1 MFKSWPMM
9 HALLM
14 AVGVFLGAALSA
26 VPAQAAAAETRIYV
40 ALQGNDQWTGN
51 LAAPNADST
60 DGPVATVA
68 RAQALARA
76 GNKQAAAG
84 NAPRGP
90 VRVLIG
96 PGTYELAA
104 PLTFT
109 AADSGTAEAPVSY
122 EASTAGTVT
131 LSGGLHLK
139 QRSPAR
145 NGQPAVFDLPPAA
158 ADTWR
163 GGGQLFVNGDRA
175 TLARQPKA
183 GKTWFVQRSVPLDFE
198 AEALK
203 GHQAFAPSADAL
215 AWLTG
220 LSAAE
225 RSRAIVQLL
234 HSWNSSQHH
243 ISDIAAATGVV
254 RLTPPSKWAFLSTGP
269 SQRWYV
275 ENVPSALT
283 ASGEWIAT
291 DADVRYLP
299 TPAQAAQPLD
309 AVLPVLERLVLIRGD
324 AATGQWVDYLS
335 FRGLKF
341 SHTRFLTP
349 ANGFVD
355 PQAAIGVGAAI
366 EVDGARHLTIDQC
379 SISQTGSY
387 GVWLRRSVTDS
398 RIAGSDFHDL
408 GGGGI
413 QIGTARAT
421 ASDGPATLRNTVQ
434 NNSISDTG
442 HVFPGAVG
450 IWIGQAFDITV
461 ANNFIHDT
469 TYTGISLGWT
479 WGFGPAASGRHM
491 ISNNL
496 LVNIGGG
503 RLSDQGGIYTLGTL
517 TGTVISGNVI
527 REVRAYPAYGPG
539 PTGGAWGIYNDE
551 GTSGVLMENNIVVGT
566 DSGGYHLNKG
576 RANTL
581 RNNLFAGGTAGEVR
595 LSQLD
600 SGAPQATLEGNILIS
615 KAGQPFDAL
624 ATASNL
630 VFSRNQVSGAGAT
643 GPLDLA
649 KCGAGCETSKAAVNV
664 AADPKALAFTGLD
677 AATSARLAATV
688 AAAGLQGP
696 ERAAGKATM
705 VRTQT
710 TAEVAAPLPLVID
723 LAGARL
729 GSQPAGLRYSPAADA
744 TAITVVENKQAPG
757 GRCLQFNDSASMPNR
772 YDPHAFA
779 ALNHDAGVTTDTF
792 AILIDADTDFV
803 HEWRD
808 NGQPYLIGPS
818 LRITAAGISANGKQV
833 APAVVGQWMQLR
845 MTAALG
851 AAAGTWSL
859 DVTLPK
865 SATQTI
871 SGLRPVSPL
880 WRRLNYVGY
889 ISNAAQTTAFCLAS
903 VSVTNKTGQN

>member
-1 MFKSWPMM
+1 MM
-9 HALLM
+9 RAFLL
-14 AVGVFLGAALSA
+14 AVGVFFGAAA
-26 VPAQAAAAETRIYV
+26 ATAPALAAAAEIRIYV
-40 ALQGNDQWTGN
+40 AVQGNDKWSGSQ
-51 LAAPNADST
+51 AAPNADAT
-60 DGPVATVA
+60 DGPVATLV
-68 RAQALARA
+68 RAQALARV
-76 GNKQAAAG
+76 GKQAATG
-84 NAPRGP
+84 NMPPGP
-90 VRVLIG
+90 IRVLIG
-96 PGTYELAA
+96 PGTYQMAA

-122 EASTAGTVT
+122 EAVTAGTVT
-131 LSGGLHLK
+131 LSGGIRLK
-139 QRSPAR
+139 QRSPAHP
-145 NGQPAVFDLPPAA
+145 GQPAVFDLPPAG

-163 GGGQLFVNGDRA
+163 GGGQLFVNGERA

-183 GKTWFVQRSVPLDFE
+183 GKTWFVQRSVPLE
-198 AEALK
+198 SEPAAQK
-203 GHQAFAPSADAL
+203 GHQAFAPSDDAL
-215 AWLTG
+215 AWLAE

-225 RSRAIVQLL
+225 RSRAVVQLL

-243 ISDIAAATGVV
+243 VADVAAATGVV

-291 DADVRYLP
+291 DSDVHYLP
-299 TPAQAAQPLD
+299 TPAQAPQPID
-309 AVLPVLERLVLIRGD
+309 AVLPVLERLVVIRGD
-324 AATGQWVDYLS
+324 PAAGQWVDYLS

-341 SHTRFLTP
+341 AHTRFLTP
-349 ANGFVD
+349 ADGFVD

-379 SISQTGSY
+379 SVSQTGSY
-387 GVWLRRSVTDS
+387 GIWLRRSVTDS
-398 RIAGSDFHDL
+398 RIAGCDFHDL

-413 QIGTARAT
+413 QIGVARAA
-421 ASDGPATLRNTVQ
+421 ASDAQPTVRNTVQ

-450 IWIGQAFDITV
+450 IWIGQAYEVTV
-461 ANNFIHDT
+461 SNNFIHDT

-479 WGFGPAASGRHM
+479 WGFGPAASGRHI

-551 GTSGVLMENNIVVGT
+551 GTSGVVVENNIVVGT

-576 RANTL
+576 RANSV
-581 RNNLFAGGTAGEVR
+581 RNNLFAGGTTGEVR

-600 SGAPQATLEGNILIS
+600 SGAPQATLDGNILIS
-615 KAGQPFDAL
+615 KAGQPFAAL
-624 ATASNL
+624 ATAQNL
-630 VFSRNQVSGAGAT
+630 TFTRNLVSGAGAAL
-643 GPLDLA
+643 PLDLA
-649 KCGAGCETSKAAVNV
+649 KCGAGCQTSQAAVTA
-664 AADPKALAFTGLD
+664 AADPKALVFTGLD
-677 AATSARLAATV
+677 AAITTRLATTV
-688 AAAGLQGP
+688 AAAGLQG
-696 ERAAGKATM
+696 AGKAASKATV
-705 VRTQT
+705 VRAQA
-710 TAEVAAPLPLVID
+710 TADVAAPLPLVLD
-723 LAGARL
+723 LASARL
-729 GSQPAGLRYSPAADA
+729 GAQPPGLRYSPAGDTA
-744 TAITVVENKQAPG
+744 AITLVENTQAPG
-757 GRCLQFNDSASMPNR
+757 GRCLQFNDSASMTNR

-779 ALNHDAGVTTDTF
+779 TLNHDTGVTTDSF
-792 AILIDADTDFV
+792 AILIDADTDFI

-808 NGQPYLIGPS
+808 NAQPYLIGPS
-818 LRITAAGISANGKQV
+818 LRITAIGISANGRQV
-833 APAVVGQWMQLR
+833 APTVVGQWMQLR

-851 AAAGTWSL
+851 PAAGTWSL

-865 SATQTI
+865 AATQTV

-889 ISNAAQTTAFCLAS
+889 ISNAAQTTAFCLAG
-903 VSVTNKTGQN
+903 VSVTNKSGQN

>member
-1 MFKSWPMM
+1 MVRAF
-9 HALLM
+9 LL
-14 AVGVFLGAALSA
+14 AVGVFLGAAA
-26 VPAQAAAAETRIYV
+26 ATAPALAAAAETRIYV
-40 ALQGNDQWTGN
+40 ALQGNDQWTGS
-51 LAAPNADST
+51 LAAPNADAT
-60 DGPVATVA
+60 DGPLATLV

-76 GNKQAAAG
+76 GKQAAAG

-90 VRVLIG
+90 IRVLIG

-104 PLTFT
+104 PLVFT

-122 EASTAGTVT
+122 EAVTAGTVT
-131 LSGGLHLK
+131 LSGGIRLK
-139 QRSPAR
+139 ARSAAR
-145 NGQPAVFDLPPAA
+145 AGQPAVFDLPPAG

-163 GGGQLFVNGDRA
+163 GGGQLFVNGERA

-183 GKTWFVQRSVPLDFE
+183 GKTWFVQRSVPLESEPE
-198 AEALK
+198 AQK

-225 RSRAIVQLL
+225 RSRAVVQLL

-243 ISDIAAATGVV
+243 VSDVNAATGVV

-283 ASGEWIAT
+283 AGGEWIAT
-291 DADVRYLP
+291 DTDVRYLP

-309 AVLPVLERLVLIRGD
+309 AVLPVLERLVVIRGD
-324 AATGQWVDYLS
+324 AAAGQWVDHLA

-341 SHTRFLTP
+341 AHTRFLTP
-349 ANGFVD
+349 ADGFVD

-366 EVDGARHLTIDQC
+366 EVDGARHLTLDQC
-379 SISQTGSY
+379 SVSQTGGY
-387 GVWLRRSVTDS
+387 GVWLRRSVADS

-408 GGGGI
+408 GGGGV
-413 QIGTARAT
+413 QIGVARAAPTDGQAT
-421 ASDGPATLRNTVQ
+421 ARNTVQ
-434 NNSISDTG
+434 NNRISDTG
-442 HVFPGAVG
+442 QVFPGAVG
-450 IWIGQAFDITV
+450 IWIGQAYDATV
-461 ANNFIHDT
+461 SNNFIHDT
-469 TYTGISLGWT
+469 SYTGISVGWT
-479 WGFGPAASGRHM
+479 WGFGPAASGRHT

-496 LVNIGGG
+496 LVNIGGA

-551 GTSGVLMENNIVVGT
+551 GTSGVVVENNIVVGT

-576 RANTL
+576 RANSV
-581 RNNLFAGGTAGEVR
+581 RNNLFAGGTTGEVR

-600 SGAPQATLEGNILIS
+600 SGAPQATLDGNILIS
-615 KAGQPFDAL
+615 KAGQPFAAL
-624 ATASNL
+624 ATAQNLAFTRNL
-630 VFSRNQVSGAGAT
+630 VSGTGAAL
-643 GPLDLA
+643 PLDLA
-649 KCGAGCETSKAAVNV
+649 KCGAGCETSKAAVSA
-664 AADPKALAFTGLD
+664 AADPKALVFTGLD
-677 AATSARLAATV
+677 AATTARLAATV
-688 AAAGLQGP
+688 AAAGAQSAGL
-696 ERAAGKATM
+696 AAGKATL
-705 VRTQT
+705 VRAQA
-710 TAEVAAPLPLVID
+710 TADVAAPLPLVID
-723 LAGARL
+723 LASARL
-729 GSQPAGLRYSPAADA
+729 GTQPAGLRYSPAGDTA
-744 TAITVVENKQAPG
+744 AITLVENQQAPG
-757 GRCLQFNDSASMPNR
+757 GRCLRFIDSASMANR

-779 ALNHDAGVTTDTF
+779 TLNHDTGVTTDTF
-792 AILIDADTDFV
+792 AILIDADTDFI

-833 APAVVGQWMQLR
+833 APAAVGQWMQLR

-851 AAAGTWSL
+851 PAAGTWSL
-859 DVTLPK
+859 DVTLPNA
-865 SATQTI
+865 ATQTI
-871 SGLRPVSPL
+871 SGLRTVSPL

-889 ISNAAQTTAFCLAS
+889 ISNAAQTTTLCLAG
-903 VSVTNKTGQN
+903 VTVTNKTGQN